1 MPVGSI
7 AVNGVSLTMAEVKS
21 NIFAVSI
28 IPHTME
34 VTTFKLL
41 QPGTSVNIEFDI
53 LGKYVEHLF
62 EGKGI
67 SIKK

>member
-1 MPVGSI
+1 
-7 AVNGVSLTMAEVKS
+7 VKS

-53 LGKYVEHLF
+53 LGKYVERLF